1 MNTITPDGPLEQDE
15 AGYVGTGP
23 TQEHRQAD
31 AAVQELL
38 DELEPSSLLRLAGYL
53 TDHAIGFAA
62 SAIDW
67 RSTHQEYADVRGRLV
82 GLMLHHGWTPPV
94 LHHEPLPASEQADHG
109 TVQTW
114 ALAMRMRRAA
124 GVEGHMTPLEELSWF
139 QLAEQ
144 AVKIHSIYTNN

>member
-1 MNTITPDGPLEQDE
+1 MTLTQNEPALEQDE
-15 AGYVGTGP
+15 ADYVGIGP

-38 DELEPSSLLRLAGYL
+38 DELEPSSLLRLGGYF
-53 TDHAIGFAA
+53 TDHAV
-62 SAIDW
+62 DW
-67 RSTHQEYADVRGRLV
+67 GSTHQEYADTRGRLV
-82 GLMLHHGWTPPV
+82 ELMLHHGWTPPV

-144 AVKIHSIYTNN
+144 AVKIHNTYTNN

>member
-1 MNTITPDGPLEQDE
+1 MTLTQNEPAVEQDE
-15 AGYVGTGP
+15 ADYVGIGP

-38 DELEPSSLLRLAGYL
+38 DELEPSSLLRLAGYF
-53 TDHAIGFAA
+53 TNHAYSWG
-62 SAIDW
+62 
-67 RSTHQEYADVRGRLV
+67 STHQGHANARGRLV

-144 AVKIHSIYTNN
+144 AVKIHNTYTNN